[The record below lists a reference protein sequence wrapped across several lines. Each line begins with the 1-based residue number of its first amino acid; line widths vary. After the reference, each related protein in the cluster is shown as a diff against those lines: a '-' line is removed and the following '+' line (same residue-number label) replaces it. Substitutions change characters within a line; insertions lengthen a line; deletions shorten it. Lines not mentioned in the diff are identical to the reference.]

1 MQVTVQ
7 AATLSRVCVAL
18 GRPHLVTAEIA
29 LTLGILAVAIALF
42 VTDRLP
48 VDVVALLVL
57 LSLVA
62 TGLLTP
68 AEGFSGFASP
78 AVIAVG
84 SIFVVSAGLFQCGL
98 GGWMAELMIRL
109 AGQSEPRLIALL
121 MIGVAVLSGVMN
133 NVAAVAVLLPAVIG
147 ISRRT
152 GMSPS
157 RLLLPLAY
165 GAAMGGTLTLIG
177 TPPNLIVSDVLR
189 QRGLAPLGFFEITK
203 LGLPLVLAGV
213 GFMLTVGRR
222 LLPDRPF
229 RDKLRR
235 TRLPEELIA
244 IYHLP
249 EYIHAL
255 EVPPDSPLVGL
266 TLEQSAM
273 RQDFGLTVLGV
284 VRRSERVIDPE
295 PSETVRAYDR
305 LLVEGGPRRL
315 ERATSRWRV
324 RHGRARPEE
333 TELLLAGDTGLVEVT
348 LAPRSSFE
356 GRSLREVDFREKY
369 GVTVLALWR
378 GGEPIER
385 EIAAE
390 PLRMGDVL
398 LVQGSWS
405 RIGLLRREAALIV
418 LFGDESVPRRTRK
431 APYAMAILLGMI
443 AAVVLGVAP
452 ISVAALSAA
461 LLMIL
466 SGCLRVEEAHQAIEW
481 NVVFV
486 VAGTLPLGVA
496 MENSGATQWIADVA
510 LSPVANL
517 GMLPLLT
524 LLFVMTALMNL
535 AISNYATAALLAPI
549 AFSLGAGAGLDPRPL
564 VLAVALGSSV
574 AFATPIA
581 HQSNLLVM
589 GPGDYRPGDYLRA
602 GIPLTIVALVVVVAT
617 LLVLG

>member
-1 MQVTVQ
+1 VT
-7 AATLSRVCVAL
+7 L
-18 GRPHLVTAEIA
+18 EIA
-29 LTLGILAVAIALF
+29 LTLSILAAAIALF
-42 VTDRLP
+42 VTERLP
-48 VDVVALLVL
+48 VDVVGLLVL
-57 LSLVA
+57 LSLVI

-68 AEGFSGFASP
+68 AEAFAGFASP

-84 SIFVVSAGLFQCGL
+84 AIFVVSAGLFQCGL
-98 GGWMAELMIRL
+98 ARWMTDLMFRV

-121 MIGVAVLSGVMN
+121 MIGVAVLSAVMN
-133 NVAAVAVLLPAVIG
+133 NVAAVAVLLPAVVG

-152 GMSPS
+152 GISPS

-189 QRGLAPLGFFEITK
+189 QRGLPPVGFFEITM
-203 LGLPLVLAGV
+203 LGLPLLLAGV
-213 GFMLTVGRR
+213 VFMLTVGMR

-235 TRLPEELIA
+235 TRLPVELID

-249 EYIHAL
+249 EYIYAL
-255 EVPPDSPLVGL
+255 EVPAHSPLVGR
-266 TLEQSAM
+266 TLEESAM

-284 VRRSERVIDPE
+284 VRETERVIDPDA
-295 PSETVRAYDR
+295 SEIISAHDR

-315 ERATSRWRV
+315 ERATARWGLGASR
-324 RHGRARPEE
+324 ASPEE
-333 TELLLAGDTGLVEVT
+333 AELLLAGDTGLVEVT

-356 GRSLREVDFREKY
+356 GHSLREMDFREKY

-378 GGEPIER
+378 GGQPIER
-385 EIAAE
+385 EIATA
-390 PLRMGDVL
+390 PLRMGDVM

-405 RIGLLRREAALIV
+405 RIALLRREPALIV
-418 LFGDESVPRRTRK
+418 LFGEEALPRRTRK
-431 APYAMAILLGMI
+431 APIALAILLGMI
-443 AAVVLGVAP
+443 AAVVSGLAP
-452 ISVAALSAA
+452 ISVAALGAA
-461 LLMIL
+461 LLMVL
-466 SGCLRVEEAHQAIEW
+466 SGCLRMEEAHQAIEW

-486 VAGTLPLGVA
+486 VAGTLPLGAA

-510 LSPVANL
+510 LSPVAGL
-517 GMLPLLT
+517 GTLPLLV
-524 LLFVMTALMNL
+524 LLFVVTALMNL

-549 AFSLGAGAGLDPRPL
+549 AFSLGTGAGLDPRPL
-564 VLAVALGSSV
+564 VLAVALGSSI

-589 GPGDYRPGDYLRA
+589 GPGDYRSSDYLRV
-602 GIPLTIVALVVVVAT
+602 GVPLTLVALVVVVGT
-617 LLVLG
+617 LFVLG

>member
-1 MQVTVQ
+1 M
-7 AATLSRVCVAL
+7 TL
-18 GRPHLVTAEIA
+18 EIA
-29 LTLGILAVAIALF
+29 LTLSILAAAIALF
-42 VTDRLP
+42 VSERLP

-57 LSLVA
+57 LSLVI

-68 AEGFSGFASP
+68 AEAFAGFASP
-78 AVIAVG
+78 AVVAVG
-84 SIFVVSAGLFQCGL
+84 AIFVVSAGLFQCGL
-98 GGWMAELMIRL
+98 AGWMTDLMIRL

-121 MIGVAVLSGVMN
+121 MIGVAVLSAVMN

-152 GMSPS
+152 GISPS

-189 QRGLAPLGFFEITK
+189 QRGLPPVGFFEITI
-203 LGLPLVLAGV
+203 LGLPLLLAGV
-213 GFMLTVGRR
+213 VFMLTAGRR

-235 TRLPEELIA
+235 TRLPQELID

-255 EVPPDSPLVGL
+255 EVPTDSPLVGR
-266 TLEQSAM
+266 TLEESAM
-273 RQDFGLTVLGV
+273 RQDFGMTVLGV
-284 VRRSERVIDPE
+284 VRLSERVIGPE
-295 PSETVRAYDR
+295 ANEVIRADDR

-315 ERATSRWRV
+315 QRAASRW
-324 RHGRARPEE
+324 GLGASRASPEE
-333 TELLLAGDTGLVEVT
+333 AELLLAGDTGLVEVT

-356 GRSLREVDFREKY
+356 GRSLREMDFREKY

-378 GGEPIER
+378 GGHPIER
-385 EIAAE
+385 EIANQ
-390 PLRMGDVL
+390 PLRMGDVM

-405 RIGLLRREAALIV
+405 RIALLRREPALIV
-418 LFGDESVPRRTRK
+418 LFGEEALPRRTRK
-431 APYAMAILLGMI
+431 APIALAILLGM
-443 AAVVLGVAP
+443 VVAIMSGLAP
-452 ISVAALSAA
+452 VSVAALGAA
-461 LLMIL
+461 LVMVL
-466 SGCLRVEEAHQAIEW
+466 SGCLRMEEAHQAIEW

-510 LSPVANL
+510 MSPVAGL
-517 GMLPLLT
+517 GTFPLLV
-524 LLFVMTALMNL
+524 LLFVVTALMNL
-535 AISNYATAALLAPI
+535 AISNYVTAALLAPI
-549 AFSLGAGAGLDPRPL
+549 AFSLGAAAGLDPRPV

-589 GPGDYRPGDYLRA
+589 GPGDYRSSDYLRV
-602 GIPLTIVALVVVVAT
+602 GLPLTLVALVVVVGT